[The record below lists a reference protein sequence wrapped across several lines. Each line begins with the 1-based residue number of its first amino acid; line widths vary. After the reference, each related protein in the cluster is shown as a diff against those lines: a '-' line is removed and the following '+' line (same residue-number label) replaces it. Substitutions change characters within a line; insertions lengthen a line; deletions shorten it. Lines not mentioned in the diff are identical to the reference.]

1 MMRHWMLHV
10 CLMMVVNSLV
20 QVRAQDSAP
29 TISVVGEASV
39 KLPADEIV
47 IFASIESRA
56 KTAAEACQDNREK
69 SRKLFEFL
77 KAKSIEEEHVVA
89 NLVSIDEIVPE
100 ENSKGA
106 KGYQS
111 QTNEDPFGNSANA
124 IEIDASLGR
133 RPRAI
138 GFVARRSFAIVVKDL
153 AAFEDIYQG
162 IVDLG
167 VNQVNNVEYRSTKS
181 SGAREK
187 LRLEAVRDATKK
199 AKQMAEELGATLAS
213 IKTISNDTL
222 RIASSRSGGPPGY
235 GGMGGYGDMGGDPFG
250 DDEPSSLD
258 QQIRLECKVSLV
270 FCLGNA
276 ELKK

>member
-1 MMRHWMLHV
+1 MMRRWMLHV
-10 CLMMVVNSLV
+10 CLVMALNSMVHVT
-20 QVRAQDSAP
+20 AQDSTP

-56 KTAAEACQDNREK
+56 KTAAEACKDNREK
-69 SRKLFEFL
+69 SRKLIEFL
-77 KAKSIEEEHVVA
+77 RAKSIEEQHVVA
-89 NLVSIDEIVPE
+89 NLVSIDAIMPE
-100 ENSKGA
+100 ERSSKGG

-111 QTNEDPFGNSANA
+111 ETNENPFGNSANA

-167 VNQVNNVEYRSTKS
+167 VNQVDNVEYRSTKS

-199 AKQMAEELGATLAS
+199 AKHMAEELGATLAS

-222 RIASSRSGGPPGY
+222 RTASSRSRGPPGY
-235 GGMGGYGDMGGDPFG
+235 PGWGGDPFG
-250 DDEPSSLD
+250 DGEPSSFD
-258 QQIRLECKVSLV
+258 QQIRLECSVNIV
-270 FCLGNA
+270 FCLGNTD
-276 ELKK
+276 LKK

>member
-1 MMRHWMLHV
+1 MMRYMMLYV
-10 CLMMVVNSLV
+10 CLVMALNSTV
-20 QVRAQDSAP
+20 HVRAQDSTP
-29 TISVVGEASV
+29 TISVVGEASI

-56 KTAAEACQDNREK
+56 KTAAEACQDNRDK
-69 SRKLFEFL
+69 SKKLIEFL
-77 KAKSIEEEHVVA
+77 RAKSIEERHVVA

-100 ENSKGA
+100 ESSKGG

-111 QTNEDPFGNSANA
+111 ETNENPFGNSANA

-167 VNQVNNVEYRSTKS
+167 VNQVDNVEYRSTKA
-181 SGAREK
+181 SGAPEK

-222 RIASSRSGGPPGY
+222 RTASSRSRGPPGY
-235 GGMGGYGDMGGDPFG
+235 PGWGGDPFG
-250 DDEPSSLD
+250 DGEPSSFD
-258 QQIRLECKVSLV
+258 QQIRLECSVNIV
-270 FCLGNA
+270 FCLGNTD
-276 ELKK
+276 LKK